1 VTYAGEQLLRHG
13 SFTYKVT
20 DAASGDSNSA
30 TASLTIASQN
40 DTPAAGDVSTSAVI
54 GTPKA
59 ITLAGVDVETCDL
72 TFTV

>member
-1 VTYAGEQLLRHG
+1 M
-13 SFTYKVT
+13 T

-30 TASLTIASQN
+30 TASLTITSQN
-40 DTPAAGDVSTSAVI
+40 DNPTADDVSTSAVI

-59 ITLAGVDVETCDL
+59 ITLTGHDVEDCNL